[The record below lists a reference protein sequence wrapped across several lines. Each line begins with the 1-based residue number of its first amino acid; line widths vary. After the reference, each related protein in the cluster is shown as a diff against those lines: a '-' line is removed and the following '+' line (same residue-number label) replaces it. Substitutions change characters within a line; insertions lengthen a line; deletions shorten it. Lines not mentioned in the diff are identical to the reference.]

1 MNTAMAYLTR
11 PLLMSESERTVR
23 QNATIGDVVSKRIC
37 SQILDD
43 ESHYAL
49 WHSRHEGH
57 MRTVA
62 AAKQRERQI
71 RSLRMV
77 AIEQVHRT
85 ALVRYLRDNR
95 ITGHARDETLREF
108 YGVADPRCSA
118 LLEHRSFLV
127 AASTQLCTDEILT
140 LAEDIDGVEMLRRY
154 ELAFGQYFSMFCEQA
169 RMRRNGTPFLLAS
182 LLPEVRRVAERWRL
196 QILRADVVAASRTRI
211 AMQLSAAP
219 YGDRVA
225 RSRR

>member
-23 QNATIGDVVSKRIC
+23 QNAAAGDLISKRIC
-37 SQILDD
+37 SQILHDG
-43 ESHYAL
+43 SHYAL
-49 WHSRHEGH
+49 WHARHEGH
-57 MRTVA
+57 MRAVA
-62 AAKQRERQI
+62 AAKLRERQI
-71 RSLRMV
+71 RSLRTV

-95 ITGHARDETLREF
+95 ITGHARDETLHEF
-108 YGVADPRCSA
+108 YGVSDPRQSA

-140 LAEDIDGVEMLRRY
+140 LVEDIDGVELLRRY
-154 ELAFGQYFSMFCEQA
+154 ELAFGQYFSMFCDQA
-169 RMRRNGTPFLLAS
+169 RTRRTGAPFLLAS

-196 QILRADVVAASRTRI
+196 QILKADIVPASRAR
-211 AMQLSAAP
+211 LAARAQR
-219 YGDRVA
+219 GAA
-225 RSRR
+225 R